1 MILNKEENKNI
12 ILFYLANLI
21 SVFGTSIYTFSIS
34 LYVLKITGS
43 SFSFSTTLVLSILPT
58 IFLNPIVGVIVDKF
72 DKKKL
77 VILANFFNG
86 VFLLFIYLVSKISG
100 LSLGIIYMST
110 FVINSINILFD
121 VSIDSSIPNIA
132 SKKKIVNINSG
143 NRIIDSISS
152 ILGPVIGGIAFV
164 AFNMEV
170 FILINSISFFISY
183 ILDLQ
188 IDFDLYKNSCKD
200 RKIEVEIPN
209 REINYLMEIKEGFK
223 YLIKER
229 GIVDFII
236 IFIIVNFFISFSVS
250 IPLPIVLNN
259 ILMISEK
266 YYGFIQSG
274 IPIGMILG
282 AIFIRRIIKKVN
294 LDSLFP
300 IVGAILSVNIILLSI
315 PLIISENY
323 SLGMKFLVIY
333 YFIAM
338 IIIGICISLIDI
350 PFSYRLQTNIDEEYR
365 GRVIS
370 LTMSLVK
377 TVVPISYLISGILI
391 DTINPY
397 VIILAGGIVILISS
411 LMFCIYTERYKNKVT
426 RD

>member
-21 SVFGTSIYTFSIS
+21 SIFGTSIYTFSIS

-43 SFSFSTTLVLSILPT
+43 SFNFSTTLILSILPT

-77 VILANFFNG
+77 VISANFFNG
-86 VFLLFIYLVSKISG
+86 IFLLFIYLVSKISG

-132 SKKKIVNINSG
+132 SKEKIVNINAG

-164 AFNMEV
+164 AFNIET

-188 IDFDLYKNSCKD
+188 IDFELYKNNCIDSKM
-200 RKIEVEIPN
+200 KVKTSNIK
-209 REINYLMEIKEGFK
+209 INYLIEIKEGFK

-229 GIVDFII
+229 SIVDFII

-282 AIFIRRIIKKVN
+282 AILTRKIINKVN
-294 LDSLFP
+294 LNSLFQ
-300 IVGAILSVNIILLSI
+300 IVGIILSVNIILLSI

-333 YFIAM
+333 YFIVM
-338 IIIGICISLIDI
+338 ILIGICISLIDI

-377 TVVPISYLISGILI
+377 TVVPIAYLISGKII

-411 LMFCIYTERYKNKVT
+411 LIFCIYTQRYKNKVT
-426 RD
+426 RG

>member
-1 MILNKEENKNI
+1 MISNKEENKNI

-21 SVFGTSIYTFSIS
+21 SIFGTSIYTFSTS

-43 SFSFSTTLVLSILPT
+43 SFSFSTTLILSILPT
-58 IFLNPIVGVIVDKF
+58 ILLNPIVGVIVDKF

-77 VILANFFNG
+77 VISANFFNG
-86 VFLLFIYLVSKISG
+86 IFLLFIYLVSKISG
-100 LSLGIIYMST
+100 LSLEIIYMST

-121 VSIDSSIPNIA
+121 VSIDSSIPNIV
-132 SKKKIVNINSG
+132 SKEKIVNINAG

-164 AFNMEV
+164 TFNIET

-188 IDFDLYKNSCKD
+188 IDFDLYKNNCIDS
-200 RKIEVEIPN
+200 KIEAKTSN
-209 REINYLMEIKEGFK
+209 RKINYLIEIKEGFK

-229 GIVDFII
+229 SIVDFII

-282 AIFIRRIIKKVN
+282 AILTRKIINKVN
-294 LDSLFP
+294 LNSLFP
-300 IVGAILSVNIILLSI
+300 IVGVILSVNIILLSI

-333 YFIAM
+333 YFIVM
-338 IIIGICISLIDI
+338 ILIGICISLIDI

-397 VIILAGGIVILISS
+397 VIILSGGIVILISS
-411 LMFCIYTERYKNKVT
+411 LMFSIYIGGYKNKVT
-426 RD
+426 RN

>member
-21 SVFGTSIYTFSIS
+21 SIFGTSIYTFSIS

-43 SFSFSTTLVLSILPT
+43 SFNFSTTLILSILPT

-77 VILANFFNG
+77 VISANFFNG
-86 VFLLFIYLVSKISG
+86 IFLLFIYLVSKISG

-132 SKKKIVNINSG
+132 SKEKIVNINAG

-164 AFNMEV
+164 AFNIET

-188 IDFDLYKNSCKD
+188 IDFELYKNNCIDSKM
-200 RKIEVEIPN
+200 KVKTSNIK
-209 REINYLMEIKEGFK
+209 INYLIEIKEGFK

-229 GIVDFII
+229 SIVDFII

-282 AIFIRRIIKKVN
+282 AILTRKIINKVN
-294 LDSLFP
+294 LNSLFQ
-300 IVGAILSVNIILLSI
+300 IVGVILSVNIILLSI

-333 YFIAM
+333 YFIVM
-338 IIIGICISLIDI
+338 ILIGICISLIDI

-377 TVVPISYLISGILI
+377 TVVPIAYLISGIII

-397 VIILAGGIVILISS
+397 VIILAGGIGILISS
-411 LMFCIYTERYKNKVT
+411 LIFCIYTQRYKNKVT
-426 RD
+426 RG

>member
-21 SVFGTSIYTFSIS
+21 SIFGTSIYTFSIS

-43 SFSFSTTLVLSILPT
+43 SFNFSTTLILSILPT

-77 VILANFFNG
+77 VISANFFNG
-86 VFLLFIYLVSKISG
+86 IFLLFIYLVSKISG

-132 SKKKIVNINSG
+132 SKEKIVNINAG

-164 AFNMEV
+164 AFNIET

-188 IDFDLYKNSCKD
+188 IDFELYKNNCIDSKM
-200 RKIEVEIPN
+200 KVKTSNIK
-209 REINYLMEIKEGFK
+209 INYLIEIKEGFK

-229 GIVDFII
+229 SIVDFII

-282 AIFIRRIIKKVN
+282 AILTRKIINKVN
-294 LDSLFP
+294 LNSLFQ
-300 IVGAILSVNIILLSI
+300 IVGVILSVNIILLSI

-333 YFIAM
+333 YFIVM
-338 IIIGICISLIDI
+338 ILIGICISLIDI

-377 TVVPISYLISGILI
+377 TVVPIAYLISGIII

-411 LMFCIYTERYKNKVT
+411 LIFCIYTQRYKNKVT
-426 RD
+426 RG

>member
-21 SVFGTSIYTFSIS
+21 SIFGTSIYTFSIS

-43 SFSFSTTLVLSILPT
+43 SFNFSTTLILSILPT

-77 VILANFFNG
+77 VISANFFNG
-86 VFLLFIYLVSKISG
+86 IFLLFIYLVSKISG

-132 SKKKIVNINSG
+132 SKEKIVNINAG

-164 AFNMEV
+164 AFNIET

-188 IDFDLYKNSCKD
+188 IDFELYKNNCIDSKM
-200 RKIEVEIPN
+200 KVKTSNIK
-209 REINYLMEIKEGFK
+209 INYLIEIKEGFK

-229 GIVDFII
+229 SIVDFII

-282 AIFIRRIIKKVN
+282 AILTRKIINKVN
-294 LDSLFP
+294 LNSLFQ
-300 IVGAILSVNIILLSI
+300 IVGVILSVNIILISI

-333 YFIAM
+333 YFIVM
-338 IIIGICISLIDI
+338 ILIGICISLIDI

-377 TVVPISYLISGILI
+377 TVVPIAYLISGIII

-411 LMFCIYTERYKNKVT
+411 LIFCIYTQRYKNKVT
-426 RD
+426 RG